1 MVNIK
6 KLLCLLA
13 ALLLLAGCSTAPQ
26 PVETEQASTAPDET
40 LSSSTTATEPEPEP
54 PGPGL
59 YELCSYTAA
68 GGYRPTTMVA
78 QGNEAVVLL
87 WSIASE
93 QERQSVYMQV
103 LDLDAGSA
111 GPICLLEG
119 AEELD
124 AYLLSIEDDGS
135 LVYYNPYSETAA
147 HYDRQGKLLGQIENP
162 YQAVDDWQFPHA
174 LTNQRFSFQK
184 SAAWYHSYAEG
195 SYLWSAYALADE
207 PEALYLLDG
216 GYDYVCDAKGKRL
229 LEASHLPGNGG
240 LRYRILD
247 LDGGQELDRVSIE
260 NDAVGA
266 DRESTFLNEGEAL
279 LCDAGAVMHIAR
291 DRFEPGEEYG
301 EGGPEPDWEERIY
314 LWRLDDAAAQR
325 VELRRVTED
334 TLRAENDEIVAR
346 VGERY
351 EINVLLDVAPEG
363 DRPPLMEN
371 DYPEEYKDATLIT
384 GIDAFS
390 AYDLLRHLERFLEL
404 LPEGFTH
411 EMQTDYPPQRTEAS
425 LAGFDGFDIYIIK
438 EIPGGAGAYANGWEE
453 RMKIVLATD
462 EFSASTLPHE
472 FMHLID
478 RRVAAY
484 YDSIG
489 ESFWD
494 AWTALTPADF
504 DYFAEKK
511 EYALVNDSF
520 VSYYAMTNPEEDKAE
535 TFMYMFTAQESLEE
549 LYWYKDAPCVQA
561 KVAFLTEAIRSS
573 FPSVQAVEK
582 AYWEH
587 DLRR

>member
-1 MVNIK
+1 MTMRKIWF
-6 KLLCLLA
+6 CLLA
-13 ALLLLAGCSTAPQ
+13 VLLLLAACSTAPKPEETQ
-26 PVETEQASTAPDET
+26 PASTGLNVTASV
-40 LSSSTTATEPEPEP
+40 LTTAAEPEP

-59 YELCSYTAA
+59 YELCSYTAV
-68 GGYRPTTMVA
+68 GGYRPATMA
-78 QGNEAVVLL
+78 ARGSEAVVLL
-87 WSIASE
+87 WPITSE
-93 QERQSVYMQV
+93 QECQTYYIQT
-103 LDLDAGSA
+103 LDLDAGTA
-111 GPICLLEG
+111 GPICPLEG
-119 AEELD
+119 SEELD

-135 LVYYNPYSETAA
+135 FVYYNPYSETAA

-195 SYLWSAYALADE
+195 SYLWSVYALADE

-216 GYDYVCDAKGKRL
+216 GYDYVCDAAGKRL

-240 LRYRILD
+240 LSYRILD
-247 LDGGQELDRVSIE
+247 LGAGQELDRVSIE

-266 DRESTFLNEGEAL
+266 ERESTFLNEGEAL
-279 LCDAGAVMHIAR
+279 LCDAGAVLHIAR
-291 DRFEPGEEYG
+291 DCFEPGEEYG

-314 LWRLDDAAAQR
+314 LWRLDEAAAQS

-334 TLRAENDEIVAR
+334 ALRAENDEIVAR
-346 VGERY
+346 IGEHY

-363 DRPPLMEN
+363 DLPPLMEG
-371 DYPEEYKDATLIT
+371 DDPEEYKDATLIT

-390 AYDLLRHLERFLEL
+390 TYDLLRHLERFLER

-453 RMKIVLATD
+453 RLKIVLATD

-472 FMHLID
+472 FMHLIN

-489 ESFWD
+489 ESFWEV
-494 AWTALTPADF
+494 WTALTPADF
-504 DYFAEKK
+504 DYFAEEK
-511 EYALVNDSF
+511 EYELDNESF

-535 TFMYMFTAQESLEE
+535 TFMYMFTAQEPLEE
-549 LYWYKDAPCVQA
+549 LYWYKDAPRIQA
-561 KVAFLTEAIRSS
+561 KVACLTEAIRSS
-573 FPSVQAVEK
+573 FPSVQAVDE
-582 AYWEH
+582 AYWERNQ
-587 DLRR
+587 RR